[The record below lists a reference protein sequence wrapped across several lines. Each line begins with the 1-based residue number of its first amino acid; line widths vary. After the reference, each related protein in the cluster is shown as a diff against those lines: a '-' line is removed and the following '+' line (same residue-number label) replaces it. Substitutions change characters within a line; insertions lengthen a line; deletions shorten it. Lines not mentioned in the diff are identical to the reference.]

1 MLLWLWRRPAA
12 AALIRPLGWEPPHAT
27 GAILKNIYIHSYR
40 ESISVYMCVCI
51 ERASLGAY
59 IYIYIYI
66 GSVLPTIHTYSME
79 FYDTQI

>member
-1 MLLWLWRRPAA
+1 MLLWLWHRPAA

-40 ESISVYMCVCI
+40 ESICVYMCVCI
-51 ERASLGAY
+51 ERASLGL
-59 IYIYIYI
+59 YIYI
-66 GSVLPTIHTYSME
+66 GSVLHTIHTYSME